1 MLFLLVE
8 QHRSKRGI
16 LIKRTLDHLDHS
28 VFPAS
33 YLVRLVKEQ
42 LGMHTLAIGDG
53 ANDVS
58 MIQVLNQLIP
68 YITITTMMII

>member
-1 MLFLLVE
+1 MLCLPAE
-8 QHRSKRGI
+8 PHRYKRG
-16 LIKRTLDHLDHS
+16 LKFIKIYQKFITTH
-28 VFPAS
+28 PIPS

-58 MIQVLNQLIP
+58 MIQVLNIEK
-68 YITITTMMII
+68 ISIRR

>member
-1 MLFLLVE
+1 MIITLL
-8 QHRSKRGI
+8 
-16 LIKRTLDHLDHS
+16 TT
-28 VFPAS
+28 S

-58 MIQVLNQLIP
+58 MIQVGLSILVTAFIVVTNFEQSNF
-68 YITITTMMII
+68 

>member
-1 MLFLLVE
+1 MIITLL
-8 QHRSKRGI
+8 
-16 LIKRTLDHLDHS
+16 TT
-28 VFPAS
+28 S

-58 MIQVLNQLIP
+58 MIQVGISILVTAFIVVTNFEQSNF
-68 YITITTMMII
+68 